1 MNPLSIQNAIYHGVS
16 FYDNLGRMVL
26 EVGNEVPGIAAK
38 RIAEAR
44 KHLVGKWSFSV
55 VKIMRMDGSAKIW
68 ETAVVF
74 PDGRARRLKLNE
86 IASDIEKS
94 AGTWVTTEQIK
105 AIYPGVRIAPDTR
118 FPWKDVSVEARI
130 EKFANMLA
138 LENRLRAIADTTD
151 RILFVVEHA
160 VGIQPP
166 DEEGLFVRMAVVA
179 K

>member
-1 MNPLSIQNAIYHGVS
+1 MNPLSIQNALYHGVA

-26 EVGNEVPGIAAK
+26 EVGNEVPGVATK
-38 RIAEAR
+38 RIDEAR

-55 VKIMRMDGSAKIW
+55 VKVMRMEGSAKVW
-68 ETAVVF
+68 DTAVVF
-74 PDGRARRLKLNE
+74 PDGRSRRLRLNE
-86 IASDIEKS
+86 IAADVEKS
-94 AGTWVTTEQIK
+94 AGIWVTTAQIRD
-105 AIYPGVRIAPDTR
+105 IIPGVRIAPDTR

-130 EKFANMLA
+130 EKFANMIA
-138 LENRLRAIADTTD
+138 LENRLRAIADAPD